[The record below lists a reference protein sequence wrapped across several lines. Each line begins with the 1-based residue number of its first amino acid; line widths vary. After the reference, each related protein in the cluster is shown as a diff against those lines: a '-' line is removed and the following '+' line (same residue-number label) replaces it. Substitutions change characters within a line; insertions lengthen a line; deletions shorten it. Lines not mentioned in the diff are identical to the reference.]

1 MYCLPSFEKKLY
13 LPFAF
18 DPVCAGFPSP
28 ATDHMDKKIDLN
40 EFIVKH
46 PAATFYVRTEG
57 NSMLGAGIHSG
68 DLLVVDRSLKAVNGS
83 IIVAIVDGEFTV
95 KRLCLK
101 NNNIIFYHY
110 VATKPWQ
117 EKCETDEPEYA
128 ASYQLWKIYANRY
141 GLSY

>member
-1 MYCLPSFEKKLY
+1 MYCLASFEKKLY

-18 DPVCAGFPSP
+18 NPVCAGFPSP
-28 ATDHMDKKIDLN
+28 ATDYMDKKIDLN

-46 PAATFYVRTEG
+46 PAATFYVRAEG

-95 KRLCLK
+95 KRLCLR
-101 NNNIIFYHY
+101 NNSIVLQAENDLYKSIVISENMDFEIWGVVTTVIHS
-110 VATKPWQ
+110 V
-117 EKCETDEPEYA
+117 
-128 ASYQLWKIYANRY
+128 
-141 GLSY
+141 